1 MWYDVDRIKMVF
13 LNRIRRGIVIME
25 YISLS
30 TQQTEAFAADFAK
43 RISALEKG
51 LVLAMTGDLG
61 AGKTAF
67 VRGLAKGLGYMGAVS
82 SPTFA
87 IINEYVGGK
96 VPLYHFDMYRIDGW
110 ESLYSTGFFD
120 YIETPCVMAVEW
132 SENIVAAL
140 PEDRIN
146 IDIRRG
152 KTDDERIINI
162 ECVGGIKLADIGD

>member
-1 MWYDVDRIKMVF
+1 
-13 LNRIRRGIVIME
+13 ME
-25 YISLS
+25 YISIS
-30 TQQTEAFAADFAK
+30 TQKTEELAANFAK
-43 RISALEKG
+43 RISVDKKG

-67 VRGLAKGLGYMGAVS
+67 VRGLAKGLGYTSAVS

-87 IINEYVGGK
+87 IINEYVGGRL
-96 VPLYHFDMYRIDGW
+96 PIYHFDMYRIDSW

-120 YIETPCVMAVEW
+120 YIETPSVMAVEW
-132 SENIVAAL
+132 SENIAAAL

-152 KTDDERIINI
+152 KTENERTITI
-162 ECVGGIKLADIGD
+162 ECVGGIELEDIGD

>member
-1 MWYDVDRIKMVF
+1 
-13 LNRIRRGIVIME
+13 ME
-25 YISLS
+25 YISIS
-30 TQQTEAFAADFAK
+30 TQKTEELAADFAK
-43 RISALEKG
+43 RISVDKKG

-67 VRGLAKGLGYMGAVS
+67 VRGLAKGLGYTSAVS

-87 IINEYVGGK
+87 IINEYVGGRL
-96 VPLYHFDMYRIDGW
+96 PIYHFDMYRIDSW

-120 YIETPCVMAVEW
+120 YIETPSVMAVEW
-132 SENIVAAL
+132 SENIAAAL

-152 KTDDERIINI
+152 KTENERIITI
-162 ECVGGIKLADIGD
+162 ECVGGIELEDIGD

>member
-1 MWYDVDRIKMVF
+1 
-13 LNRIRRGIVIME
+13 ME

-43 RISALEKG
+43 QITALEKG

-67 VRGLAKGLGYMGAVS
+67 VRGLAKGLGYTGAVS

-120 YIETPCVMAVEW
+120 YIETPSVLAVEW